1 MVLRTSLVARG
12 ARFTRTSQTARAGAA
27 RRETSREERIGCD
40 RAIYKGSI
48 SVRAV
53 LEYSCSECFVLL
65 VSLLSLS
72 LSLSRPQTTESTT
85 TTNKKT
91 RRSFLSL
98 FLFHG
103 SCFGDSRAHFFS
115 GFSLR
120 KTALKRV
127 HRMRCRKCVK
137 HPHEYDVDK
146 KKMLEIKIDK
156 IIMC

>member
-72 LSLSRPQTTESTT
+72 LSLSAADDREQ
-85 TTNKKT
+85 KKKKKKKKKKF
-91 RRSFLSL
+91 SFLIL
-98 FLFHG
+98 V
-103 SCFGDSRAHFFS
+103 SRLV
-115 GFSLR
+115 LR
-120 KTALKRV
+120 
-127 HRMRCRKCVK
+127 
-137 HPHEYDVDK
+137 
-146 KKMLEIKIDK
+146 
-156 IIMC
+156 

>member
-12 ARFTRTSQTARAGAA
+12 ARLTRTTQTARAGAP

-53 LEYSCSECFVLL
+53 LEYSCTEYFVLL

-72 LSLSRPQTTESTT
+72 LSLSAADDREQ
-85 TTNKKT
+85 KKKKKG

-98 FLFHG
+98 LLFQG
-103 SCFGDSRAHFFS
+103 SCFGDSRARS
-115 GFSLR
+115 PVSL
-120 KTALKRV
+120 
-127 HRMRCRKCVK
+127 
-137 HPHEYDVDK
+137 
-146 KKMLEIKIDK
+146 
-156 IIMC
+156 

>member
-72 LSLSRPQTTESTT
+72 LSLSAADDREHNNNKQK
-85 TTNKKT
+85 NKKKKKF
-91 RRSFLSL
+91 SFLIL
-98 FLFHG
+98 V
-103 SCFGDSRAHFFS
+103 SRLV
-115 GFSLR
+115 LR
-120 KTALKRV
+120 
-127 HRMRCRKCVK
+127 
-137 HPHEYDVDK
+137 
-146 KKMLEIKIDK
+146 
-156 IIMC
+156 